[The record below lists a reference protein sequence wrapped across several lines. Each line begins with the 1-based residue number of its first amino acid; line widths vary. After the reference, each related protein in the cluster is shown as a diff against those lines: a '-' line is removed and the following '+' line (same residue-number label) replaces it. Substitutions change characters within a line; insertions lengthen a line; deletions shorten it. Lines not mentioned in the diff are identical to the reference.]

1 MPLAPRTNRTRF
13 VYLPVRDLMTPNPV
27 SVRHGITVRQ
37 AAMFLAERGIGA
49 APVVNDAGRAVG
61 VLSRSDVLL
70 AVTAGVD
77 GAPVREVMTPS
88 VIGVRPDAT
97 ALEACDRMVRH
108 LVRRVFVLDGEGVP
122 VGVVSTTDL
131 LRGLNTLWG
140 EPSADAGCPGPIG
153 GEFDVREVSSP

>member
-1 MPLAPRTNRTRF
+1 MPPMPLAPGAHLTRPEH
-13 VYLPVRDLMTPNPV
+13 VPVRDLMTPNPV
-27 SVRHGITVRQ
+27 SVRHGITVRE
-37 AAMFLAERGIGA
+37 AAAFLAGREIGA

-97 ALEACDRMVRH
+97 ALEAYDRMVRH
-108 LVRRVFVLDGEGVP
+108 LVRRVFVLDGEGIP

-131 LRGLNTLWG
+131 LRWLSALRD
-140 EPSADAGCPGPIG
+140 EPAPVVVAG
-153 GEFDVREVSSP
+153 